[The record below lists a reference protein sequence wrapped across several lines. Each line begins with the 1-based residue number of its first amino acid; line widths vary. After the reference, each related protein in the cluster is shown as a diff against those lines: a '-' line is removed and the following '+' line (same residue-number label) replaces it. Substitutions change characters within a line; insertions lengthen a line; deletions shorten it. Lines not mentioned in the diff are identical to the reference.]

1 MFTAVLKVL
10 FKTFFC
16 FYIQREIIFTEPD
29 LLIAPE
35 SEDNVVS
42 EKAVIIAEVCYF
54 LLPLKKI

>member
-42 EKAVIIAEVCYF
+42 EKAVIIAEVC
-54 LLPLKKI
+54 